1 MRKSVFRIIT
11 IIIACL
17 FLIVGGLVTASL
29 VNSKNV
35 AIAQAEKSLAYMSEK
50 YAGQFNSGFENAQL
64 IVGNLTAVIQK
75 EFVVK
80 EYANNRKA
88 FEAEKK
94 TTDSFVRDMIGDA
107 VYPMGL
113 YITFN
118 PEASKGEDEIWYV
131 KKENGDIRFI
141 DSTEV
146 SSGWLVEED
155 STTEY
160 YFRTIREGPY
170 WSDVEYDPGMDGE
183 TITYTEAA
191 YDRNGDLI
199 GVAGADIIVD
209 DLFESLGKIEKEIKG
224 SAVLA
229 DKKGNIIAGR
239 ENARINSEDFVQGRS
254 EIGDKWELVL
264 TQPVDVAIE
273 PILKTEAT
281 VILLGI
287 LILTAVI
294 FLVIYFSRKKV
305 EPMINEA
312 ELKDALLIN
321 QARQAKM
328 GEMVGN
334 IAHQWK
340 QPLNNMK
347 MSLSNMQND
356 YDSNSL
362 TDEDFSWYTMRISS
376 MINSLSETV
385 DDFTSFLKPA
395 RKTEIFSVSEEIRNV
410 LDMMNESL
418 RVNSIRTEVTGQEI
432 LAEGYRNEFG
442 QCLFNLIDNARDAVR
457 ENDAACREIKITTE
471 TDGSCGI
478 IKVFNSGRP
487 VDEAD
492 RDRIFNLYFTTKEE
506 KEGTGIGLYLAKE
519 IIEKHFGGAIGFE
532 NTGGGVQFII
542 RIPLYKNGG
551 NSNR

>member
-11 IIIACL
+11 IVIACL

-35 AIAQAEKSLAYMSEK
+35 ATMQAAKSLAYMSEK
-50 YAGQFNSGFENAQL
+50 YAGQFNSGFENAEI

-75 EFVVK
+75 EFVVE
-80 EYANNRKA
+80 EYTNNRKA

-94 TTDSFVRDMIGDA
+94 TTDSFVRDMIDDA

-118 PEASKGEDEIWYV
+118 PEATKGEDEIWYV
-131 KKENGDIRFI
+131 KKENGDIEFV

-170 WSDVEYDPGMDGE
+170 WADVEYDPGMDGNV
-183 TITYTEAA
+183 ISYTEAA

-209 DLFESLGKIEKEIKG
+209 NLFESLGKIEKEIKG

-229 DKKGNIIAGR
+229 DKKGNIVAGR
-239 ENARINSEDFVQGRS
+239 ENAEISSGDFVQGS
-254 EIGDKWELVL
+254 AEIGDKWELVL

-273 PILKTEAT
+273 PILKTEASI
-281 VILLGI
+281 ILLGI
-287 LILTAVI
+287 LILAAVI

-305 EPMINEA
+305 QPMINEA

-395 RKTEIFSVSEEIRNV
+395 RKTEIFSVGDEIRNV

-418 RVNSIRTEVTGQEI
+418 RVNSIRTGVLGQEI
-432 LAEGYRNEFG
+432 FAEGYRNEFG
-442 QCLFNLIDNARDAVR
+442 QCLFNLIDNARDAVI
-457 ENDAACREIKITTE
+457 ENDAGCREIKITTE
-471 TDGSCGI
+471 TDGSYGI

-487 VDEAD
+487 IDEAD
-492 RDRIFNLYFTTKEE
+492 RDRIFDLYFTTKEE

-532 NTGGGVQFII
+532 NTRGGVQFII

-551 NSNR
+551 NSNK

>member
-11 IIIACL
+11 IVIACL

-29 VNSKNV
+29 VNSKSI
-35 AIAQAEKSLAYMSEK
+35 AIMQAEKSLAYMSEK
-50 YAGQFNSGFENAQL
+50 YAGQFNSGFENAEV
-64 IVGNLTAVIQK
+64 IVGNLTAVVQNDF
-75 EFVVK
+75 EVK
-80 EYANNRKA
+80 KYTENRKV
-88 FEAEKK
+88 FETKEKSAETLLKN
-94 TTDSFVRDMIGDA
+94 MIEDA
-107 VYPMGL
+107 VLPMGL
-113 YITFN
+113 YITFDPN
-118 PEASKGEDEIWYV
+118 STKGEDEIWYV
-131 KKENGDIRFI
+131 KRENGDVLYI
-141 DSTEV
+141 DSVEV
-146 SSGWLVEED
+146 SDGWLVEED

-160 YFRTIREGPY
+160 YFKTIREGSY
-170 WSDVEYDPGMDGE
+170 WSDAEYDPGMGGNV
-183 TITYTEAA
+183 ITYTEAA
-191 YDRNGDLI
+191 YDQNDELI
-199 GVAGADIIVD
+199 GVVGADIIID
-209 DLFESLGKIEKEIKG
+209 DLFDSLGKIEKEIKG
-224 SAVLA
+224 SAVLV
-229 DKKGNIIAGR
+229 DKKGNIVAGR
-239 ENARINSEDFVQGRS
+239 EDTGITKGDFVRGS
-254 EIGDKWELVL
+254 ADIGDKWRLVL
-264 TQPVDVAIE
+264 AQPVDVAIE

-287 LILTAVI
+287 LILAAVI
-294 FLVIYFSRKKV
+294 FLVVYLSRKKV

-328 GEMVGN
+328 GEMIGN

-395 RKTEIFSVSEEIRNV
+395 RKTEIFSVGEEIRNV

-418 RVNSIRTEVTGQEI
+418 RVNSIRTEITGQEI
-432 LAEGYRNEFG
+432 FAEGYKNEFD

-457 ENDAACREIKITTE
+457 ENDAVHREIKITTE
-471 TDGSCGI
+471 ADGEYGV
-478 IKVFNSGRP
+478 IKVFNNGSP
-487 VDEAD
+487 INEAD
-492 RDRIFNLYFTTKEE
+492 KDKIFNLYFTTKEE

-519 IIEKHFGGAIGFE
+519 IIEKHFGGAISFE
-532 NTGGGVQFII
+532 NTKGGVRFII
-542 RIPLYKNGG
+542 RIPLCKYE
-551 NSNR
+551 REQQ

>member
-11 IIIACL
+11 IVIACL

-35 AIAQAEKSLAYMSEK
+35 ATVQAEKSLAYMSEK
-50 YAGQFNSGFENAQL
+50 YAGQFNSGFENAEI

-75 EFVVK
+75 EFVIE
-80 EYANNRKA
+80 EYINNRKA

-94 TTDSFVRDMIGDA
+94 TTDSFIRDMIDDA

-118 PEASKGEDEIWYV
+118 PEATKGEDEIWYV
-131 KKENGDIRFI
+131 KKENGDIEFI
-141 DSTEV
+141 DSIEV

-170 WSDVEYDPGMDGE
+170 WADVEYDPGMDGNV
-183 TITYTEAA
+183 ISYTEAA

-209 DLFESLGKIEKEIKG
+209 NLFESLGKIEKEIKG
-224 SAVLA
+224 SAVLV
-229 DKKGNIIAGR
+229 DKKGNIVAGR
-239 ENARINSEDFVQGRS
+239 ENAEISSGDFVQGS
-254 EIGDKWELVL
+254 AEIGDKWELVL

-273 PILKTEAT
+273 PILKTEASI
-281 VILLGI
+281 ILLGI
-287 LILTAVI
+287 LILMAVI

-305 EPMINEA
+305 QPMINEA

-395 RKTEIFSVSEEIRNV
+395 RKTEIFSVVEEIRNI

-418 RVNSIRTEVTGQEI
+418 RVNSIRTGVLGQEI
-432 LAEGYRNEFG
+432 FAEGYRNEFG

-457 ENDAACREIKITTE
+457 ENDAGCREIKITTE

-487 VDEAD
+487 IDEAD
-492 RDRIFNLYFTTKEE
+492 RDRIFDLYFTTKEE

-532 NTGGGVQFII
+532 NTRGGVQFII
-542 RIPLYKNGG
+542 RIPLCKNGG
-551 NSNR
+551 NSNQ

>member
-35 AIAQAEKSLAYMSEK
+35 AIMQAEKSLAYMSEK
-50 YAGQFNSGFENAQL
+50 YAGQFNSGFENTEL
-64 IVGNLTAVIQK
+64 IVGNLAAVIQK
-75 EFVVK
+75 EFVVE
-80 EYANNRKA
+80 EYINNRKA

-94 TTDSFVRDMIGDA
+94 ITDALLKDMIENA

-113 YITFN
+113 YITFD
-118 PEASKGEDEIWYV
+118 PESTKGEDEIWYV
-131 KKENGDIRFI
+131 KRENGDILYI
-141 DSTEV
+141 DSVEV
-146 SSGWLVEED
+146 SDGWLVEED

-160 YFRTIREGPY
+160 YFKTIRDGSY
-170 WSDVEYDPGMDGE
+170 WSDAEYDPGMNGNV
-183 TITYTEAA
+183 ITYTEAA
-191 YDRNGDLI
+191 YDKNNKLI
-199 GVAGADIIVD
+199 GVVGADILVD

-224 SAVLA
+224 CAVLV
-229 DKKGNIIAGR
+229 DKKGNIVAGR
-239 ENARINSEDFVQGRS
+239 ENARIKSEDFVRGNAK
-254 EIGDKWELVL
+254 IGDKWELVL

-273 PILKTEAT
+273 PILKTEASI
-281 VILLGI
+281 ILLGI

-294 FLVIYFSRKKV
+294 FLVIYLSRKKV
-305 EPMINEA
+305 QPMINEA

-362 TDEDFSWYTMRISS
+362 TDEDFSWYTMRITS

-395 RKTEIFSVSEEIRNV
+395 RKTEKFSAGEEIRNV
-410 LDMMNESL
+410 LNMMNESL
-418 RVNSIRTEVTGQEI
+418 KVNSIRTEITGQEI
-432 LAEGYRNEFG
+432 FAEGYRNEFD
-442 QCLFNLIDNARDAVR
+442 QCLFNLIDNARDALR
-457 ENDAACREIKITTE
+457 ENDAAHREIKITTE
-471 TDGSCGI
+471 ADGKLGV
-478 IKVFNSGRP
+478 IKVFNNGNNI
-487 VDEAD
+487 DESD
-492 RDRIFNLYFTTKEE
+492 KDRIFNLYYTTKEE

-519 IIEKHFGGAIGFE
+519 IIEKHFGGAIDFE
-532 NTGGGVQFII
+532 NTRDGVAFII
-542 RIPLYKNGG
+542 RIPLCENERKQ
-551 NSNR
+551 

>member
-11 IIIACL
+11 IVIACL
-17 FLIVGGLVTASL
+17 FLIVGGLVTASII
-29 VNSKNV
+29 NSKNV
-35 AIAQAEKSLAYMSEK
+35 AITQAEKSLAYMSEK
-50 YAGQFNSGFENAQL
+50 YAGQFNSGFENAEI

-75 EFVVK
+75 EFVVE
-80 EYANNRKA
+80 EYTNNRKA

-94 TTDSFVRDMIGDA
+94 TTDSFVRDMIDDA

-118 PEASKGEDEIWYV
+118 PEATKGEDEIWYV
-131 KKENGDIRFI
+131 KKEDGDIEFV

-170 WSDVEYDPGMDGE
+170 WADVEYDPGMDGNV
-183 TITYTEAA
+183 ISYTEAA

-209 DLFESLGKIEKEIKG
+209 NLFESLGKIEKEIKG

-229 DKKGNIIAGR
+229 DKKGNIVAGR
-239 ENARINSEDFVQGRS
+239 ENAEISSGDFVQGS
-254 EIGDKWELVL
+254 AEIGDKWELVL

-273 PILKTEAT
+273 PILKTEASI
-281 VILLGI
+281 ILLGI
-287 LILTAVI
+287 LILMAVI

-305 EPMINEA
+305 QPMINEA

-395 RKTEIFSVSEEIRNV
+395 RKTEMFSVVEEIRNV

-418 RVNSIRTEVTGQEI
+418 RVNSIRTGVLGQEI
-432 LAEGYRNEFG
+432 FAEGYRNEFG

-457 ENDAACREIKITTE
+457 ENDAGCREIKITTE

-487 VDEAD
+487 IDEAD
-492 RDRIFNLYFTTKEE
+492 RDRIFDLYFTTKEE

-532 NTGGGVQFII
+532 NTRGGVQFII
-542 RIPLYKNGG
+542 RIPLCKNGG
-551 NSNR
+551 SSNQ